1 MGRNAKSLDPA
12 LVLRV
17 DDAATLRP
25 LCAADA
31 NALFALTDANR
42 SHLREWLPWLDAV
55 TSVGDT
61 REFIRACGERAR
73 RSGAFT
79 ALIET
84 GGEPCGVI
92 GYNWIDPANR
102 ACEIGYWLAESH
114 VGRGLM
120 KRACATLIAYAFE
133 TLLLNR
139 VNIPVAVGNARS
151 RAIPEGLGFDHE
163 GVRREAEWLY
173 DHYVDH
179 ALYALLRR
187 NWRAG

>member
-1 MGRNAKSLDPA
+1 MILGVHHPA
-12 LVLRV
+12 LAVP
-17 DDAATLRP
+17 DMKQ
-25 LCAADA
+25 
-31 NALFALTDANR
+31 AL
-42 SHLREWLPWLDAV
+42 
-55 TSVGDT
+55 
-61 REFIRACGERAR
+61 EFY
-73 RSGAFT
+73 
-79 ALIET
+79 
-84 GGEPCGVI
+84 CGVI

-187 NWRAG
+187 DWRAG

>member
-1 MGRNAKSLDPA
+1 MARNAKSLDPA

-17 DDAATLRP
+17 NDATTLRP

-31 NALFALTDANR
+31 GALFALTEANR

-61 REFIRACGERAR
+61 REFIRACDERAR

-84 GGEPCGVI
+84 GSEPCGVI
-92 GYNWIDPANR
+92 GYNWIDSANR

-120 KRACATLIAYAFE
+120 KRACEALITHAFE

-151 RAIPEGLGFDHE
+151 RAIPEALGFAHE
-163 GVRREAEWLY
+163 GVLREAEWLY

-179 ALYALLRR
+179 ALYGLLRSDR
-187 NWRAG
+187 QLG

>member
-1 MGRNAKSLDPA
+1 MARNAKSLDPA

-17 DDAATLRP
+17 NDATTLRP

-31 NALFALTDANR
+31 GALFALTDANR

-61 REFIRACGERAR
+61 REFIRACDERAR

-92 GYNWIDPANR
+92 GYNWIDSTNR

-120 KRACATLIAYAFE
+120 KRACAALITHAFE

-139 VNIPVAVGNARS
+139 VNIPVAVENARS
-151 RAIPEGLGFDHE
+151 RAIPEALGFAQE
-163 GVRREAEWLY
+163 GVLREAEWLY

-179 ALYALLRR
+179 ALYTLLRR
-187 NWRAG
+187 DRWPG